1 MPRLQSQAKKREYIY
16 IFKIKKTMIESI
28 ILKNAASFDSTG
40 VQIDNL
46 KKVNF
51 IYGSNGC
58 GKTTISNFLLNPI
71 DPKFPNC
78 SATWKNG
85 TELKTLVYNKEFRVK
100 NFDKGKLEGVFTLG
114 EATKEQ
120 KKVIEEK
127 TEKLKQFKIDG
138 EKIRISQ
145 NLHKEKQE
153 ALESDF
159 KEFAWNSI
167 YKKYQNIFKEAFVG
181 SMRSG
186 DLFKSRLLQELTTN
200 KENLQTIDELK
211 EKASTIF
218 GEIPQ
223 NLNSISQID
232 FDRIIEI
239 EKDPIWK
246 KIIVGKAVVDIA
258 KLIQKLNINDWVNH
272 GRSYIQENDIC
283 PFCQQPTIT
292 VKFKNQ
298 LESYFDETYLK
309 DIEFLKLL
317 KQEYSTLI
325 TTIINELNSTE
336 LMQKDLKN
344 SKLNL
349 DKFSSSLKTLISQNT
364 TNNEY
369 QNNKLKEPSRS
380 VELVSQNE
388 LLTQISELITTANKE
403 IKKHNDI
410 VLDYSNQ
417 RNNLVKAIWK
427 FLIEE
432 FKSEIDRFSATRKGL
447 ETGYNAIETQLKNKL
462 KDYSDLNSEIKELS
476 KNVTSIQPTI
486 DEINRLL
493 KSYGF
498 NSFEIVPATEEGFYK
513 IQRENGEIAE
523 STLSEGEITFITFL
537 YFLQHAKGGSTEDN
551 VNEERILVIDD
562 PISSLDSNVL
572 FVVSTLIKEILKDV
586 KSDKG
591 NIKQVILLTH
601 NVYFHKEVSY
611 EGLNRKGEKPQFWI
625 LRKNY
630 KFSTIQH
637 YNDQNPIQSSYE
649 LLWRDIKEWERNS
662 GITIQNTMRR
672 ILENFFSILGNK
684 RDDFLIGKFQ
694 TQEEREICRSL
705 LSWVNEGS
713 HTFSDDLYIE
723 APDGMIV
730 KYLKVF
736 QDIFKHT
743 RNIGHYNMMM
753 GISDE
758 TEEVEQEVE
767 IALAN

>member
-1 MPRLQSQAKKREYIY
+1 
-16 IFKIKKTMIESI
+16 MIESI
-28 ILKNAASFDSTG
+28 FLKNAASFDSTG
-40 VQIDNL
+40 IQIENL

-127 TEKLKQFKIDG
+127 TEQLKQYKIDG
-138 EKIRISQ
+138 DKIRISQ
-145 NLHKEKQE
+145 NLQKEKLGV
-153 ALESDF
+153 LESDF
-159 KEFAWNSI
+159 KEFAWTKI
-167 YKKYQNIFKEAFVG
+167 YKKYQNIFKDAFVG
-181 SMRSG
+181 SMKSG

-211 EKASTIF
+211 EKASIIF

-223 NLNSISQID
+223 NLNSISQIV

-239 EKDPIWK
+239 EKDPIWE
-246 KIIVGKAVVDIA
+246 KIIVGKADVDIA
-258 KLIQKLNINDWVNH
+258 KLIQKLNINDWVNQ
-272 GRSYIQENDIC
+272 GRTYLQGTDIC

-292 VKFKNQ
+292 KKIKNQ
-298 LESYFDETYLK
+298 LESFFDETYLN
-309 DIEFLKLL
+309 DIESLKIS
-317 KQEYSTLI
+317 KQEYNTLI
-325 TTIINELNSTE
+325 QTIINELNGTE

-349 DKFSSSLKTLISQNT
+349 DKFSSSIKTLISQNT

-417 RNNLVKAIWK
+417 RNNLVKSIWK
-427 FLIEE
+427 FIIEE
-432 FKSEIDRFSATRKGL
+432 FKTEINKFIATRKGL
-447 ETGYNAIETQLKNKL
+447 DIGYNAIETQLKNKL
-462 KDYSDLNSEIKELS
+462 KDYSELNLEIKELS

-498 NSFEIVPATEEGFYK
+498 NSFEIVPSAEKGFYK

-649 LLWRDIKEWERNS
+649 LLWRDIKEWEINS

-684 RDDFLIGKFQ
+684 RDDFLLGKFQ

-723 APDGMIV
+723 APDGLIV

-736 QDIFKHT
+736 QDIFKYT

-753 GISDE
+753 GISDDTE
-758 TEEVEQEVE
+758 EEVEQEVE

>member
-1 MPRLQSQAKKREYIY
+1 
-16 IFKIKKTMIESI
+16 MIESI
-28 ILKNAASFDSTG
+28 FLKNAASFDSTG
-40 VQIDNL
+40 IQIDNL

-159 KEFAWNSI
+159 KEFAWNNI

-246 KIIVGKAVVDIA
+246 KIIVGKADVDIA
-258 KLIQKLNINDWVNH
+258 KLIQKLNINDWVNQ

-325 TTIINELNSTE
+325 TTIINELNNTE

-349 DKFSSSLKTLISQNT
+349 DKFSSSIKTLISQNT

-432 FKSEIDRFSATRKGL
+432 FKTEIDKFIATRKGL
-447 ETGYNAIETQLKNKL
+447 ETGYNAIEIQLKNKL
-462 KDYSDLNSEIKELS
+462 KDYSELNLEIRELS

-498 NSFEIVPATEEGFYK
+498 NSFEIVPAAEKGFYK

-611 EGLNRKGEKPQFWI
+611 EGLRPKGEKPQFWI

-736 QDIFKHT
+736 QDIFKYT

-758 TEEVEQEVE
+758 TETEQEVEQEVE
-767 IALAN
+767 IALVN